1 MDIVLLANNTAILRL
16 LSHPISHQLNLSAVF
31 NIEPNME
38 EFQDDLLPHYVGGV
52 SAVCLRWPL
61 LFTVTEDGIVCIHLR
76 VLLYI
81 HNGRS
86 LNNLCKCMLNSIV
99 PLSMFLDSTP

>member
-16 LSHPISHQLNLSAVF
+16 LSHPTSHQLNLSAVF
-31 NIEPNME
+31 SIEPNME

-76 VLLYI
+76 VLIIY
-81 HNGRS
+81 S
-86 LNNLCKCMLNSIV
+86 
-99 PLSMFLDSTP
+99 

>member
-1 MDIVLLANNTAILRL
+1 MMFVSFFIGTSVETLSLIGSYEVDIVLLANNTALIRL
-16 LSHPISHQLNLSAVF
+16 SSHSTSHQLNLSAIF

-38 EFQDDLLPHYVGGV
+38 QFQDDLLPHYVGGV

-76 VLLYI
+76 VLIIY
-81 HNGRS
+81 S
-86 LNNLCKCMLNSIV
+86 
-99 PLSMFLDSTP
+99 